1 VFQDFRFG
9 LKLLWKEKA
18 FTITA
23 LLTLALCIGANTAIF
38 TVLHAVILNPLPF
51 PEPDR
56 VVTLYNIY
64 PGAGNTD
71 RGSNSVPDY
80 FDRRQMTDV
89 FDSVAATNSAGFDV
103 GAEGTPVRMEGQTVT
118 PSYFRVLRAPAMLGR
133 TFTEDEAVFQKDK
146 FAVLSYGLWK
156 DMFGRDAAVLGK
168 EIRLTGIPYRIVGV
182 MPEGFSDPGSEARIW
197 VPLTFAPRQT
207 TDDARHNNNWGMI
220 ARLKPGVTLT
230 RARERIDALNKF
242 QIERSGKLRKL
253 LEAAR
258 FGTMVLGLKDLM
270 VRDVR
275 PTLYLLQAAVA
286 FVLLIGCVNVA
297 NLMLVRSNIRMK
309 ELAIRFSLG
318 AGRWRLGAQ
327 LLTES
332 VTLAALGGLFGI
344 LTGYAGVRLL
354 SYLGTKDLPR
364 GAAIQMDSGA
374 LIFSAAVAILT
385 GLVFGSVPVYHLFRR
400 DLNAV
405 FRSNERTGTTEKRA
419 LWTRSALVVCQ
430 VSLAF
435 VLLIGAG
442 LLTLSFVRLLSVNP
456 GFQAQHVQTA
466 QFGLPRSR
474 YADDARVRNFI
485 GGLLDTLRSTPGAA
499 HVGAASLLPFSGNNN
514 NAVITVVG
522 YNLAPGELPPVP
534 GWNRVNGGYFPA
546 MGIPLLQGRTFTEGD
561 GADAP
566 KVAVIDQFLAKKYW
580 PKGNALGAQV
590 RQGLSPKDS
599 VFTIVGIVG
608 NVKGGDL
615 AEQNPIGEIYFDY
628 RQDVPRTMHLVVKSA
643 VKSANDDPRVTAAI
657 RSALLG
663 ADSEL
668 PLFDVKTMPE
678 RVSSSMRQRR
688 AAMVICLVFA
698 ALALTLSAIGIY
710 GVLAYTVTQ
719 RTREFGIRMALGA
732 AAGDVVG
739 MVIFQGVKLAAIG
752 LAIGVAGAI
761 ALTRLMSS
769 LLYDVKPTD
778 PGVFLLVAG
787 ALMAVAFVASL
798 IPSVRALRIPPAT
811 ALRYE

>member
-1 VFQDFRFG
+1 
-9 LKLLWKEKA
+9 
-18 FTITA
+18 
-23 LLTLALCIGANTAIF
+23 
-38 TVLHAVILNPLPF
+38 
-51 PEPDR
+51 
-56 VVTLYNIY
+56 
-64 PGAGNTD
+64 
-71 RGSNSVPDY
+71 
-80 FDRRQMTDV
+80 
-89 FDSVAATNSAGFDV
+89 
-103 GAEGTPVRMEGQTVT
+103 
-118 PSYFRVLRAPAMLGR
+118 
-133 TFTEDEAVFQKDK
+133 
-146 FAVLSYGLWK
+146 
-156 DMFGRDAAVLGK
+156 
-168 EIRLTGIPYRIVGV
+168 

-197 VPLTFAPRQT
+197 VPLTFAPKLT
-207 TDDARHNNNWGMI
+207 TDDGRHNNNWGMI
-220 ARLKPGVTLT
+220 ARLKPGVTLSN
-230 RARERIDALNKF
+230 ARERIDALNKF
-242 QIERSGKLRKL
+242 QVERAGKLRKL

-258 FGTMVLGLKDLM
+258 FGTVVLGLKDLM

-318 AGRWRLGAQ
+318 AGRLRLGAQ

-332 VTLAALGGLFGI
+332 VTLAALGGLLGI

-364 GAAIQMDSGA
+364 GAAIQMDAGA

-385 GLVFGSVPVYHLFRR
+385 GLAFGSVPVYHLFRR

-456 GFQAQHVQTA
+456 GFQPQHVQTA
-466 QFGLPRSR
+466 QFSLPRSR

-485 GGLLDTLRSTPGAA
+485 SGLLETLRSIPGVAQ
-499 HVGAASLLPFSGNNN
+499 VGATSYLPFSGNNN
-514 NAVITVVG
+514 NSVITIVG
-522 YNLAPGELPPVP
+522 YNLASGELPPVP
-534 GWNRVNGGYFPA
+534 GWNNVNRGYFPA
-546 MGIPLLQGRTFTEGD
+546 MGIPLLQGRTFIEGD

-580 PKGNALGAQV
+580 PKGNAIGARV
-590 RQGLSPKDS
+590 RQGIDPSGS

-615 AEQNPIGEIYFDY
+615 AEHNPIGEIYFDY
-628 RQDVPRTMHLVVKSA
+628 RQGVQRTMHLVVKSA
-643 VKSANDDPRVTAAI
+643 NDDPHVTAAI

-678 RVSSSMRQRR
+678 RVSSSMRERR
-688 AAMVICLVFA
+688 SAMLICLVFA

-732 AAGDVVG
+732 AGGDVIG

-752 LAIGVAGAI
+752 LAIGVAGAF

-769 LLYDVKPTD
+769 MLYDVKPTD
-778 PGVFLLVAG
+778 PGVFLLVAA
-787 ALMAVAFVASL
+787 ALMAVAFAASL
-798 IPSVRALRIPPAT
+798 IPSVRALHIPPAT